1 MIFLSRNNGKKA
13 LRLQSINVVPF
24 LVGKEIDKQAEST
37 DGKVMKNQAEQIPS
51 SVTTYSPATNANIV
65 QPEEKNTPVRHRHHQ
80 RNRKHQEENNSHNKI
95 RHGHHTIKTRYGLW
109 HRAPKWSRPFDTLAS
124 SIIGK

>member
-1 MIFLSRNNGKKA
+1 M
-13 LRLQSINVVPF
+13 PF

-51 SVTTYSPATNANIV
+51 SDTTYSQATNANTV
-65 QPEEKNTPVRHRHHQ
+65 QPEETNTPVRHRHHQ
-80 RNRKHQEENNSHNKI
+80 RNRKHQEENYSHNKI

-109 HRAPKWSRPFDTLAS
+109 HRVAKWNRPFDTLAS
-124 SIIGK
+124 NIIGK